1 MAGPNIFSFHLS
13 CVAASCIF
21 QSAAEF
27 ANNSVICH
35 SEEQSDEESVTF
47 PKIDSSMTIMTGMS
61 RRLCSLSDTEDLA
74 LGPARAES
82 ATPAAGPGENL
93 GGHSVG
99 ARSATAGCLRAS
111 AAQGCGPHGSRS
123 RPLHRHS
130 LQKPLFRFLYGIHL
144 SDCSL
149 RLLRATATVRRES
162 WRRSVRSA
170 NVGLRP
176 RMLPMPL
183 MPATWLSRRA
193 RHVPW
198 TPMELMR
205 TDSPCAASKHLHVKL
220 LFFYYI

>member
-1 MAGPNIFSFHLS
+1 MDYFARNVVVSG
-13 CVAASCIF
+13 AACR
-21 QSAAEF
+21 
-27 ANNSVICH
+27 V
-35 SEEQSDEESVTF
+35 
-47 PKIDSSMTIMTGMS
+47 
-61 RRLCSLSDTEDLA
+61 R
-74 LGPARAES
+74 PA
-82 ATPAAGPGENL
+82 P
-93 GGHSVG
+93 
-99 ARSATAGCLRAS
+99 AGCLRTS
-111 AAQGCGPHGSRS
+111 AGQGCGPHGSRS

-176 RMLPMPL
+176 RMLPMSL

-198 TPMELMR
+198 TPMELMP
-205 TDSPCAASKHLHVKL
+205 TAFPCAASKHLHGVAIFLLYIRYGKL
-220 LFFYYI
+220 NAKNFRIVIPSLPTRLRKGYGFPGKGGFG

>member
-1 MAGPNIFSFHLS
+1 
-13 CVAASCIF
+13 
-21 QSAAEF
+21 
-27 ANNSVICH
+27 
-35 SEEQSDEESVTF
+35 
-47 PKIDSSMTIMTGMS
+47 MTIMASMF

-74 LGPARAES
+74 PGPARAES

>member
-1 MAGPNIFSFHLS
+1 
-13 CVAASCIF
+13 
-21 QSAAEF
+21 
-27 ANNSVICH
+27 
-35 SEEQSDEESVTF
+35 
-47 PKIDSSMTIMTGMS
+47 MS
-61 RRLCSLSDTEDLA
+61 RRLWSLSDREDLA
-74 LGPARAES
+74 PGPARAFS

-205 TDSPCAASKHLHVKL
+205 TDSPCAASKHLHGVAFFLLYIRYGKL
-220 LFFYYI
+220 NAKNFLHRHSGPPDPPQERLWIPWKRGLRMRVRISFQEIDLMWQI